1 MRIVGDLQKKTSVCL
16 LLAALVLAF
25 STPRCLADMWINPGD
40 VLSGT
45 LTYDAGEVITGGNW
59 ASNTSFYYEVSR
71 PLDQSLPLHY
81 LYTFTPSPSA
91 PSWSHFI
98 LEVSKA
104 GDLPAFDPANPMDY
118 VGPGSLDPD
127 DPKYYTGGPSNPGFP
142 AAESIF
148 GIKFGTEES
157 VATIQFDSFR
167 LPMWG
172 DFFVKGGRDSFAY
185 NSGLG
190 TLAGANILVPDGAY
204 VPVPGAFLL
213 GLLGLGAAGMK
224 LRKYA

>member
-1 MRIVGDLQKKTSVCL
+1 MRREKISTKNSVAYL
-16 LLAALVLAF
+16 FVAVLALAF
-25 STPRCLADMWINPGD
+25 STPTCLADMWMNPGD

-45 LTYDAGEVITGGNW
+45 LTYDSGEVIAGGDW
-59 ASNTSFYYEVSR
+59 GSNTSFYYEVSR
-71 PLDQSLPLHY
+71 PLDESLPLHY
-81 LYTFTPSPSA
+81 LYTFTPEPDK

-127 DPKYYTGGPSNPGFP
+127 DPKYYTGSPSNPGFP

-148 GIKFGTEES
+148 GIKFDTVES
-157 VATIQFDSFR
+157 VATIEFDSFR
-167 LPMWG
+167 LPMEG
-172 DFFVKGGRDSFAY
+172 DFFIKGGPDTFAY

-213 GLLGLGAAGMK
+213 GMLGLGVVGMK